1 MATWAIGDLQGCHAE
16 LRALLDS
23 IDFDPG
29 RDLAWFTGDLVNRG
43 ADSLGALR
51 AVRALGDSAV
61 TVLGN
66 HDLHLLACRYVD
78 GRKPRPGDT
87 LDEVLAAPDCD
98 ELLDW
103 LRRRPLVHHDAA
115 RNTLLV
121 HAGLPPQWSIA
132 EALALAGEVSAK
144 LAGPDFIAELAQM
157 YGNLPDRWDDALR
170 GAQRF
175 RFIVNGL
182 TRLRYVTR
190 DGRLDLKAK
199 GAPGSQGAKLVPW
212 YAAKERRSR
221 DTRIVFGHWST
232 LRLTRAEE
240 RAYDVLPLDTGA
252 VWGGALSAVDL
263 DDGTRRSV
271 PAINPVAP
279 DGE

>member
-16 LRALLDS
+16 LRALLNL
-23 IDFDPG
+23 IGFDAR
-29 RDLAWFTGDLVNRG
+29 RDVAWFTGDLVNRG

-51 AVRALGDSAV
+51 AVCALGDSAV

-66 HDLHLLACRYVD
+66 HDLHLLACRYVE
-78 GRKPRPGDT
+78 GRRPRPGDT
-87 LDEVLAAPDCD
+87 LDDILAAPDCD

-103 LRRRPLVHHDAA
+103 LRRRPLLHHDAA

-132 EALALAGEVSAK
+132 EALALAGEVAAR
-144 LAGPDFIAELAQM
+144 LAGPDFVAELAQM
-157 YGNLPDRWDDALR
+157 YGNLPDCWDDALR

-199 GAPGSQGAKLVPW
+199 GAPGSQGTKLVPW

-232 LRLTRAEE
+232 LRLTREEE
-240 RAYDVLPLDTGA
+240 RAHDVLPIDTGA
-252 VWGGALSAVDL
+252 VWGGALSAVNL

-271 PAINPVAP
+271 PAINPVPP